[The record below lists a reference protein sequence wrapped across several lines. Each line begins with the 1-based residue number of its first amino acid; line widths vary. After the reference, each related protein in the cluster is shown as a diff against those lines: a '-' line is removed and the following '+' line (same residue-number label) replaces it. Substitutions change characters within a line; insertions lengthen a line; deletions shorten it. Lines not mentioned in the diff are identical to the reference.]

1 MFVAIALFALLGWF
15 FRSWQMALGTALTFT
30 LIVAMDLW
38 VPAMQTLSLVLVA
51 TLVALLIG
59 IPLGIWSARNDT
71 VRAILKPILDFMQ
84 TMPAFVYLIPA
95 ITFFSIGVVPGLV
108 ATVIFA
114 LPPGVRLTELGIR
127 GVDSETVEA
136 GHAFG
141 ATPGQIL
148 RGIQL
153 PLATPTIMAGV
164 NQVIMLAL
172 SMAVLA
178 GIVGADGLGKIVVQS
193 VSTVNLALGVE
204 AGLGVVIL
212 AVFLDR
218 VTAALGNPADYPRL
232 AASRTSGAVVRRSG
246 SRGDGPAGGSNAVA
260 AQAEREVAVAAARA
274 RRRRCRL
281 TRAADED
288 SQLKTHTERVQS
300 HMKKMKGSTMRNR
313 KLTGILAL
321 GAAATL
327 TLAGCSSDAGDNG
340 TGGRRLGGDG
350 HDHARV
356 PPVVDRRPQHRLPAQ
371 NQLEKIGYTVEMQE
385 LTEAGP
391 LYAGL
396 AQGDVDMYP
405 SAWPEVTHASYM
417 EEYGD
422 DIEDIG
428 AYYEGAV
435 LTIAVPDY
443 VEIELDRRPQGQ
455 RRHVRRRDHR
465 HRAGRRPHRCDAGLD
480 DPRVRAGRRVP
491 LLTSSTAAMLTELE
505 NAIAAEETSS

>member
-1 MFVAIALFALLGWF
+1 MDGFRIPLGDWIDTAVDWLRDNLAGLFDVITVVVRFLVDGLTDGLTAIPVFVAIALFALLGWF

-193 VSTVNLALGVE
+193 VSTVNLAQGVE

-218 VTAALGNPADYPRL
+218 VTAALGNPADYPSSLRRAL
-232 AASRTSGAVVRRSG
+232 GRRRAAQGSSGDA
-246 SRGDGPAGGSNAVA
+246 PEGGSNAVA
-260 AQAEREVAVAAARA
+260 EQTEREVASPRRA
-274 RRRRCRL
+274 P
-281 TRAADED
+281 
-288 SQLKTHTERVQS
+288 V
-300 HMKKMKGSTMRNR
+300 
-313 KLTGILAL
+313 
-321 GAAATL
+321 
-327 TLAGCSSDAGDNG
+327 
-340 TGGRRLGGDG
+340 GG
-350 HDHARV
+350 
-356 PPVVDRRPQHRLPAQ
+356 
-371 NQLEKIGYTVEMQE
+371 
-385 LTEAGP
+385 
-391 LYAGL
+391 
-396 AQGDVDMYP
+396 
-405 SAWPEVTHASYM
+405 
-417 EEYGD
+417 
-422 DIEDIG
+422 
-428 AYYEGAV
+428 GAV
-435 LTIAVPDY
+435 
-443 VEIELDRRPQGQ
+443 
-455 RRHVRRRDHR
+455 
-465 HRAGRRPHRCDAGLD
+465 
-480 DPRVRAGRRVP
+480 
-491 LLTSSTAAMLTELE
+491 
-505 NAIAAEETSS
+505 